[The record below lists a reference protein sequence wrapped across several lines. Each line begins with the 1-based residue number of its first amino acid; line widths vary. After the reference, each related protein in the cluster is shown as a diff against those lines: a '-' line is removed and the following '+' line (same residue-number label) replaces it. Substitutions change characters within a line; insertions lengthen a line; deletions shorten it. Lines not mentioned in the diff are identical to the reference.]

1 MILLVIFYISF
12 TLKVNMRKMDKEK
25 ESKEQVLNLY
35 LRLMTDYFQVIST
48 IVKIQVNFV
57 YGIGDF
63 FSKFSFISDFLGNFF
78 SFFYPL
84 DCFYSIFSY
93 SDTKIIYL
101 NLYFLMALY
110 PFILLTNAMFWGITG
125 YFTKNSI
132 QWISKR
138 YFLVIF
144 LISYMVQPSFINAY
158 FKYANCTNID
168 DKLYLKSYLVEKCW
182 EDSHL
187 SHFLIFILPSLIF
200 WMIVYPCLVLYLLRL
215 KNEGSI
221 KISTSIF
228 ARNNNDQQMFS
239 FFTDGLKENF
249 YYWEV
254 LMMFRKYVF
263 IILSIFPLT
272 KTLTLNLWVL
282 SIFSFGFL
290 FFQVK
295 KKPYKIEN
303 AQKISLC
310 TNIIVLIA
318 VMGITVLFIENSAF
332 NQMLFLSIFALLNI
346 VVFVKWG
353 YDIYILKK
361 KVFIEQIQSLK
372 KKIGGVLSKSPF
384 SKIPRSLGS
393 LQEAKVLKVGQNQ
406 LISNFSNK

>member
-12 TLKVNMRKMDKEK
+12 TLKVNMKKLDKEK
-25 ESKEQVLNLY
+25 ENKDQVLNLY

-84 DCFYSIFSY
+84 DCFYSIFNLN
-93 SDTKIIYL
+93 DTKIFYVS
-101 NLYFLMALY
+101 LYFLLALY
-110 PFILLTNAMFWGITG
+110 PVILFVNALFWGITG

-132 QWISKR
+132 QWIMRR

-144 LISYMVQPSFINAY
+144 LVSYMVQPSFINAY
-158 FKYANCTNID
+158 FKYANCINID

-187 SHFLIFILPSLIF
+187 LNFLILILPSLIF
-200 WMIVYPCLVLYLLRL
+200 WMIVYPCLVLYLLRS
-215 KNEGSI
+215 KNKGSI
-221 KISTSIF
+221 KISTSKF
-228 ARNNNDQQMFS
+228 AKNDNEHQMFS

-254 LMMFRKYVF
+254 LLMFRKYVF

-272 KTLTLNLWVL
+272 ATLTLNLWVL
-282 SIFSFGFL
+282 SLFSFGFL
-290 FFQVK
+290 FFQAK
-295 KKPYKIEN
+295 KKPYKIEK
-303 AQKISLC
+303 ALRISLI
-310 TNIIVLIA
+310 TNITILIA

-332 NQMLFLSIFALLNI
+332 NQMLFLSIFAILNL
-346 VVFVKWG
+346 VVFFIWG
-353 YDIYILKK
+353 YDIYKLKK
-361 KVFIEQIQSLK
+361 SVLIDKIQSIK
-372 KKIGGVLSKSPF
+372 KTIGGVF

-393 LQEAKVLKVGQNQ
+393 YQETKVLKLGHNQ
-406 LISNFSNK
+406 SISNFSNK